1 VPCSSFA
8 LYRRLLVDVNKGF
21 KLMLIFKDRVNLL
34 VLNFAREIEVILKL
48 ALGVGVNEVFQGLQ
62 RDSILFLLLTL
73 TLSLSLSNTA
83 S

>member
-1 VPCSSFA
+1 MPCSSFA

-48 ALGVGVNEVFQGLQ
+48 ALGVGVNEVFEGLQ
-62 RDSILFLLLTL
+62 RDSILFLLLSL
-73 TLSLSLSNTA
+73 TLSLSNTA